1 MGEFPHIFFLLR
13 APLSDPGEKADSHA
27 DSMPHDALLDAIRD
41 LVDRLGFELAD
52 LQRTGTRDRPIL
64 KVRIDRPDSAPGRG
78 VSAEDCRLVSRALE
92 RMLEGTAGVG
102 ERYVLEVS
110 SPGIERPLRRAAHWK
125 RFIGSRAR
133 VRAAGLAGR
142 TVVEIVDVPDDEQ
155 VRLRL
160 PDGTERTFALADVR
174 DAVLDVDWK
183 TIGRDRRQPE

>member
-1 MGEFPHIFFLLR
+1 
-13 APLSDPGEKADSHA
+13 
-27 DSMPHDALLDAIRD
+27 MPHDAQLDAIRD

-102 ERYVLEVS
+102 DRYVLEVS
-110 SPGIERPLRRAAHWK
+110 SPGIDRPLRWIAHWR
-125 RFIGSRAR
+125 RFVGRRVR
-133 VRAAGLAGR
+133 VRAAGLTGR
-142 TVVEIVDVPDDEQ
+142 TIVDIVDVPDDDH
-155 VRLRL
+155 VRIRL
-160 PDGTERTFALADVR
+160 PDGTERLLALTDVR

-183 TIGRDRRQPE
+183 TIGKDRRQPE